1 MSGSGAAG
9 AAGNEGAAGAA
20 AAVGNAALT
29 GARMGAAA
37 AQRGVV
43 SLSIYVQHNPAGVK
57 VFCCLAG
64 LALSVI
70 SILSIVGVV
79 QISNEDHWTAR
90 DSLQNVYT
98 FFFGLVICIID
109 MKEDWANKVFGLQS
123 KIFLYCQFLASQTGR
138 ALFYFYVGS
147 ISIFLLQ
154 SWGFWM
160 MVYIV
165 LGGGLCLLGVIMLV
179 IRWCP
184 CCKEQPAAAAAS
196 PSGIRQS

>member
-1 MSGSGAAG
+1 MSAAPSAHDGTAGS
-9 AAGNEGAAGAA
+9 AA
-20 AAVGNAALT
+20 AAVGNAALS

-57 VFCCLAG
+57 IFCCIAG

-70 SILSIVGVV
+70 SILSIVGVAKF
-79 QISNEDHWTAR
+79 SDEDKWTAR

-98 FFFGLVICIID
+98 FFFGLVIVAID
-109 MKEDWANKVFGLQS
+109 MKEDWANRFFGLQS

-147 ISIFLLQ
+147 MSIFLLQ
-154 SWGFWM
+154 TWGFWM
-160 MVYIV
+160 IVYIV
-165 LGGGLCLLGVIMLV
+165 LGGGLCLLGLIMLV
-179 IRWCP
+179 LRWCP
-184 CCKEQPAAAAAS
+184 CCQDQSSASAAS
-196 PSGIRQS
+196 ASPVRQS